1 MAEVKA
7 RGKITI
13 VDLHDGKPGMNAISL
28 NVTPSTFVFETDTNG
43 TILNSTLAAKK
54 GLVRLYDGVKE
65 VIPAFVSVKPYSCS
79 AKVVM
84 GELTFSSIDPNA
96 YSGKVEVTATYK
108 GEDRTAIVEWMI
120 STMQKNEAK
129 IIGLENKMIGLET
142 SQQQYD
148 SRIGAIETS
157 VGKVETTAKQIS
169 IELKNQVIGGVNLL
183 KGASLRSDE
192 VSLIKGKSHK
202 ICIHETINI
211 RRDNQGHNMHPYLE
225 INVSGKTQDLYSS
238 GRFWTWLEAGKTYI
252 FSMYY
257 KVFGYATST
266 LSIAVARSN
275 EYTGDAT
282 NWLNGE
288 SEDTIIKDY
297 NWHRYT
303 RRYAINT
310 TGYYFF
316 APALQRNGRVFIS
329 EVQLEEGTKPTG
341 WHDPDIETAIERTG
355 INLEKGIIDIQ
366 TNTFQVRNTKG
377 ELTAYVDKDGNFI
390 ATTLQTKSKKGNAS
404 VYIHDGIIEA
414 KNSLGKTQIKI
425 GINEQGERVMTFY
438 DKSGTFLLD
447 FDPIQLLNSDYDKA
461 ASWGKQDCYTVDDDP
476 QRYKSLFTE
485 SYNEWLFYQVSHGNM
500 PFSKATF
507 YIYSAPRNGK
517 ICKSDGNW
525 SASQT
530 ANNDGKAFTINQST
544 GNFVANGLYIERI
557 IPLNGNQFLGLNPD
571 APITEGGFDPSSVTQ
586 IVVKLYVVK
595 QGTVLF
601 ATKTINK
608 DGTIAKEYID
618 GENSYNLETDIPNLG
633 GRVNPNLGGGHN
645 LGRFNF

>member
-1 MAEVKA
+1 MAIYKDSFHIPDVSDGEDTLSLVVTPHAFTFQTDDKGEVGIQTSNTGKMKMYLGTTEVRPSKIEITERKNCIADVSEAGTLTIHSITKGQWSGFVTISATYNGQVRTAKIEFVVSAQKYNEAQFETTSGQFKSIIKKSKEDKEGLEQKISTIQQTSDNIKLEVK
-7 RGKITI
+7 RQ
-13 VDLHDGKPGMNAISL
+13 
-28 NVTPSTFVFETDTNG
+28 TF
-43 TILNSTLAAKK
+43 
-54 GLVRLYDGVKE
+54 
-65 VIPAFVSVKPYSCS
+65 
-79 AKVVM
+79 
-84 GELTFSSIDPNA
+84 
-96 YSGKVEVTATYK
+96 
-108 GEDRTAIVEWMI
+108 
-120 STMQKNEAK
+120 
-129 IIGLENKMIGLET
+129 
-142 SQQQYD
+142 
-148 SRIGAIETS
+148 
-157 VGKVETTAKQIS
+157 
-169 IELKNQVIGGVNLL
+169 GGVNLL
-183 KGASLRSDE
+183 KGASLRSNE

>member
-43 TILNSTLAAKK
+43 TILNSTLTAKK

-341 WHDPDIETAIERTG
+341 WHDPDIETALERTG
-355 INLEKGIIDIQ
+355 IKLEKGIIDIQ

-390 ATTLQTKSKKGNAS
+390 ATTLKTQNKGNGYI
-404 VYIHDGIIEA
+404 YIHDGVIEA
-414 KNSLGKTQIKI
+414 YNALGHKQITLGVNQQTK
-425 GINEQGERVMTFY
+425 ETTLSFY
-438 DKSGTFLLD
+438 DKMGKFICDLD
-447 FDPIQLLNSDYDKA
+447 PSKA
-461 ASWGKQDCYTVDDDP
+461 
-476 QRYKSLFTE
+476 
-485 SYNEWLFYQVSHGNM
+485 GNM
-500 PFSKATF
+500 VNRDSSWSTIIVSKLSDNTDEQTLESLKANENLTWRIKNLKKDTFTFTDIYGYTAPFKLGSYRPDGYWNGEETQKNDGLIFSSNFAGPTNQKVTGIF
-507 YIYSAPRNGK
+507 ITKEFFTRDRFVYHDQNDNPVPTAITPEFLIIRNGV
-517 ICKSDGNW
+517 I
-525 SASQT
+525 QE
-530 ANNDGKAFTINQST
+530 NQLR
-544 GNFVANGLYIERI
+544 G
-557 IPLNGNQFLGLNPD
+557 
-571 APITEGGFDPSSVTQ
+571 
-586 IVVKLYVVK
+586 
-595 QGTVLF
+595 
-601 ATKTINK
+601 
-608 DGTIAKEYID
+608 
-618 GENSYNLETDIPNLG
+618 
-633 GRVNPNLGGGHN
+633 VNPNFEGGHK
-645 LGRFNF
+645 LGRFNL